1 MRKGLTQI
9 LFDSWLAKILS
20 ILAAILLSL
29 FYQINTLEERLFSV
43 PLQILTAEGF
53 SVTGTYP
60 VNVRVNLKG
69 SQDMVYSILDNEI
82 SAVAD
87 FRSNSSE
94 GTFKA
99 PVEITLHSS
108 YGSADDTME
117 IQVEPREITITQEEK
132 VVRSLE
138 VKPTLNS
145 FVPNGYEL
153 VQYFVSP
160 NYVTVQGPRSQ
171 LQSVTSIKTE
181 EIDLSGRYDD
191 FTVSSRLIPPGANVT
206 FPGGNTVEL
215 KGVVDEAVIIQ
226 NLTNLEI
233 VTVDL
238 NPDFIISENLPDM
251 SITIQGSQLLL
262 EQLRSRDLH
271 FYIDCSRINLPGTYT
286 LPVQVDTPE
295 GVAVLKYSPRD
306 VQIIFNAREALHD

>member
-1 MRKGLTQI
+1 MKKGLTQL

-29 FYQINTLEERLFSV
+29 FYQINTLEERFFSI
-43 PLQILTAEGF
+43 PLEIQTADGF
-53 SVTGTYP
+53 SITGSYP
-60 VNVRVNLKG
+60 VNVRVNLRG
-69 SQDMVYSILDNEI
+69 SQDMIYSILDNEI

-87 FRSNSSE
+87 FRSFTNE

-99 PVEITLHSS
+99 PVEITLHSNN
-108 YGSADDTME
+108 GLTDDTIE
-117 IQVEPREITITQEEK
+117 IQVEPREISITQEEK
-132 VVRSLE
+132 VVKSLE
-138 VKPTLNS
+138 VKPALNS
-145 FVPNGYEL
+145 SVPNGYEL

-191 FTVSSRLIPPGANVT
+191 FSVSTRLIPPGDNVT

-215 KGVVDEAVIIQ
+215 RGVVDEAVIIQ

-238 NPDFIISENLPDM
+238 NPEFIISQNLPDM

-262 EQLRSRDLH
+262 EKLRTRDLH
-271 FYIDCSRINLPGTYT
+271 FYIDCSKIRVPGTYT
-286 LPVQVDTPE
+286 IPVQVDTPE
-295 GVAVLKYSPRD
+295 GVAVLKYNPREIK
-306 VQIIFNAREALHD
+306 VTFATKEGGQ